1 MIYKSYIVEQ
11 NVKLLK
17 NFSTLFYGE
26 NLGLKKELI
35 DKIKSINREAEFFTY
50 NQDELVKDKE
60 LIIKQ
65 IVNVSLFE
73 KNKIFI
79 INQVNDKLFEITKE
93 LLELIDAQKLYL
105 LADVLDK
112 KSKLR
117 NLFEKSKDLNVVPC
131 YEDNEI
137 SIRNIINIRLKGF
150 NGLTPKN
157 VNIILDNSTLNRVKL
172 NNELDKIILFFQNKN
187 IETDKLEILLN
198 NKINESF
205 NALKDEALMGNKKK
219 TNKLLSETIL
229 EEEKN
234 IFYLN
239 ILNQRLNK
247 LKEIR
252 NISKNKDLAAT
263 IDELRPQ
270 IFWKDKPMFL
280 GQARKWDQEKIQT
293 FLEKT
298 YQIEK
303 KMKSNSIIDKSIIMK
318 NLLVDICVT
327 ANS

>member
-17 NFSTLFYGE
+17 NSSTLFYGE
-26 NLGLKKELI
+26 NLGLKKEII
-35 DKIKSINREAEFFTY
+35 DKIKSLNQEAEFFTY
-50 NQDELVKDKE
+50 NQDELLKDKE

-93 LLELIDAQKLYL
+93 LLELIDAQKIYL

-117 NLFEKSKDLNVVPC
+117 NLFEKSKNLNVVPC

-150 NGLTPKN
+150 NGLTPNN
-157 VNIILDNSTLNRVKL
+157 VNIILDNSNLNRVKL
-172 NNELDKIILFFQNKN
+172 NNELDKIILFFQNRN

-205 NALKDEALMGNKKK
+205 NALKNEALMGNKSK
-219 TNKLLSETIL
+219 TNKLLGETIL

-234 IFYLN
+234 ILYLN

-252 NISKNKDLAAT
+252 NISENKDLEAS
-263 IDELRPQ
+263 IDKLRPQ
-270 IFWKDKPMFL
+270 IFWKDKSMFL
-280 GQARKWDQEKIQT
+280 GQARKWDQEKIQR

-303 KMKSNSIIDKSIIMK
+303 KIKSNSIIDKSIIMK

>member
-65 IVNVSLFE
+65 IVNISLFE

-280 GQARKWDQEKIQT
+280 GQARKWDQEKIQR

-303 KMKSNSIIDKSIIMK
+303 KIKSNSIIDKSIIMK

>member
-11 NVKLLK
+11 NIKLLK
-17 NFSTLFYGE
+17 NSATLFYGE

-35 DKIKSINREAEFFTY
+35 DNIKSINQEAEFFTY

-117 NLFEKSKDLNVVPC
+117 SLFEKSKDLNVVPC

-137 SIRNIINIRLKGF
+137 SIRNIINSRLKGF
-150 NGLTPKN
+150 NGLTPNN

-239 ILNQRLNK
+239 ILNQRLIK

-252 NISKNKDLAAT
+252 NMSKNKDLAAS

-280 GQARKWDQEKIQT
+280 GQARKWDQEKIQR

-303 KMKSNSIIDKSIIMK
+303 KIKSNSIIDKSIIMK

>member
-35 DKIKSINREAEFFTY
+35 DRIKSINQEAEFFTY

-65 IVNVSLFE
+65 IVNISLFE

-137 SIRNIINIRLKGF
+137 SIRNIINSRLKGF

-229 EEEKN
+229 EEERN

-239 ILNQRLNK
+239 IINQRLNK

-280 GQARKWDQEKIQT
+280 GQARKWDQVKIQT

>member
-35 DKIKSINREAEFFTY
+35 DKIKSINREAEFFAY

-65 IVNVSLFE
+65 IVNISLFE

>member
-35 DKIKSINREAEFFTY
+35 DKIKSINQEAEFFTY

-65 IVNVSLFE
+65 IVNISLFE

-79 INQVNDKLFEITKE
+79 INQVNDKIFEITKE

-137 SIRNIINIRLKGF
+137 SIRNIINSRLKGF
-150 NGLTPKN
+150 NGLTPEN

-280 GQARKWDQEKIQT
+280 VQARKWDQEKIQR

>member
-17 NFSTLFYGE
+17 NSSTLFYGE
-26 NLGLKKELI
+26 NLGLKKEII
-35 DKIKSINREAEFFTY
+35 DKIKSLNQEAEFYTY
-50 NQDELVKDKE
+50 NQDELLKDKE

-93 LLELIDAQKLYL
+93 LLELIDAQKIYL
-105 LADVLDK
+105 LADILDK

-117 NLFEKSKDLNVVPC
+117 NLFEKSKNLNVVPC

-137 SIRNIINIRLKGF
+137 SIRNIINSRLKGF
-150 NGLTPKN
+150 NGLTPNN

-172 NNELDKIILFFQNKN
+172 NNELDKIILFFQNRN

-205 NALKDEALMGNKKK
+205 NALKDEALMGNKSK
-219 TNKLLSETIL
+219 TNKLLGETIL

-234 IFYLN
+234 ILYLN

-252 NISKNKDLAAT
+252 NISENKDLAAS
-263 IDELRPQ
+263 IDKLRPQ

-280 GQARKWDQEKIQT
+280 EQARKWDQEKIQR

-303 KMKSNSIIDKSIIMK
+303 KIKSNSIIDKSIIMK

>member
-17 NFSTLFYGE
+17 NSSTLFYGE
-26 NLGLKKELI
+26 NLGLKKEII
-35 DKIKSINREAEFFTY
+35 DKIKSLNQEAEFFTY
-50 NQDELVKDKE
+50 NQDELLKDKE

-93 LLELIDAQKLYL
+93 LLELIDAQKIYL

-117 NLFEKSKDLNVVPC
+117 NLFEKSKNLNVVPC

-137 SIRNIINIRLKGF
+137 SIRNIINSRLKGF
-150 NGLTPKN
+150 NGLTPNN

-172 NNELDKIILFFQNKN
+172 NNELDKIILFFQNRN

-205 NALKDEALMGNKKK
+205 NALKDEALMGNKSK
-219 TNKLLSETIL
+219 TNKLLGETIL

-234 IFYLN
+234 ILYLN

-252 NISKNKDLAAT
+252 NISENKDLAAS
-263 IDELRPQ
+263 IDKLRPQ

-280 GQARKWDQEKIQT
+280 EQARKWDQEKIQR

-303 KMKSNSIIDKSIIMK
+303 KIKSNSIIDKSIIMK

>member
-11 NVKLLK
+11 NIKLLK

-35 DKIKSINREAEFFTY
+35 DKIKSINQEAEFFTY

-65 IVNVSLFE
+65 IVNISLFE

-137 SIRNIINIRLKGF
+137 SIRNIINSRLKGF
-150 NGLTPKN
+150 NGLSPNN

-252 NISKNKDLAAT
+252 NISENKDLEAS
-263 IDELRPQ
+263 IDKLRPQ

-280 GQARKWDQEKIQT
+280 GQARKWDQEKIQR

>member
-17 NFSTLFYGE
+17 NSSTLFYGE
-26 NLGLKKELI
+26 NLGLKKEII
-35 DKIKSINREAEFFTY
+35 DKIKSLNQEAEFFTY
-50 NQDELVKDKE
+50 NQDELLKDKE

-93 LLELIDAQKLYL
+93 LLELIDAQKIYL

-117 NLFEKSKDLNVVPC
+117 NLFEKSKNLNVVPC

-137 SIRNIINIRLKGF
+137 SIRNIINTRLKGF
-150 NGLTPKN
+150 NGLTPNN

-172 NNELDKIILFFQNKN
+172 NNELDKIILFFQNRN

-205 NALKDEALMGNKKK
+205 NALKDEALMGNKSK
-219 TNKLLSETIL
+219 TNKLLGETIL

-234 IFYLN
+234 ILYLN

-252 NISKNKDLAAT
+252 NISENKDLEAS
-263 IDELRPQ
+263 IDKLRPQ
-270 IFWKDKPMFL
+270 IFWKDKTMFL
-280 GQARKWDQEKIQT
+280 GQARKWDQEKIQR

-303 KMKSNSIIDKSIIMK
+303 KIK
-318 NLLVDICVT
+318 
-327 ANS
+327 

>member
-17 NFSTLFYGE
+17 NSSTLFYGE
-26 NLGLKKELI
+26 NLGLKKEII
-35 DKIKSINREAEFFTY
+35 DKIKSLNQEAEFFTY
-50 NQDELVKDKE
+50 NQDELLKDKE

-93 LLELIDAQKLYL
+93 LLELIDAQKIYL

-117 NLFEKSKDLNVVPC
+117 NLFEKSKNLNVVPC

-150 NGLTPKN
+150 NGLTPNN
-157 VNIILDNSTLNRVKL
+157 VNIILDNSSLNRVKL
-172 NNELDKIILFFQNKN
+172 NNELDKIILFFQNRN

-205 NALKDEALMGNKKK
+205 NALKDEALMGNKSK
-219 TNKLLSETIL
+219 TNKLLGETIL

-234 IFYLN
+234 ILYLN

-252 NISKNKDLAAT
+252 NISENKDLEAS
-263 IDELRPQ
+263 IDKLRPQ

-280 GQARKWDQEKIQT
+280 GQARKWDQEKIQR

-303 KMKSNSIIDKSIIMK
+303 KIKSNSIIDKSIIMK

>member
-35 DKIKSINREAEFFTY
+35 DKIKSINQEAEFFTY

-65 IVNVSLFE
+65 IVNISLFE

-137 SIRNIINIRLKGF
+137 SIRNIINSRLKGF

-157 VNIILDNSTLNRVKL
+157 VNIILDNSILNRVKL

-229 EEEKN
+229 EEERN

-239 ILNQRLNK
+239 IINQRLNK

-280 GQARKWDQEKIQT
+280 GQARKWDQVKIQT

>member
-65 IVNVSLFE
+65 IVNISLFE

-303 KMKSNSIIDKSIIMK
+303 KIKSNSIIDKSIIMK

>member
-17 NFSTLFYGE
+17 NSSTLFYGE
-26 NLGLKKELI
+26 NLGLKKEII
-35 DKIKSINREAEFFTY
+35 DKIKSLNQEAEFFTY
-50 NQDELVKDKE
+50 NQDELLKDKE

-93 LLELIDAQKLYL
+93 LLELIDAQKIYL

-117 NLFEKSKDLNVVPC
+117 NLFEKSKNLNVVPC

-150 NGLTPKN
+150 NGLTPNN
-157 VNIILDNSTLNRVKL
+157 VNIILDNSNLNRVKL
-172 NNELDKIILFFQNKN
+172 NNELDKIILFFQNRN

-205 NALKDEALMGNKKK
+205 NALKNEALMGNKSK
-219 TNKLLSETIL
+219 TNKLLGETIL

-234 IFYLN
+234 ILYLN

-252 NISKNKDLAAT
+252 NISENKDLEAS
-263 IDELRPQ
+263 IDKLRPQ

-280 GQARKWDQEKIQT
+280 GQARKWDQEKIQR

-303 KMKSNSIIDKSIIMK
+303 KIKSNSNIDKSIIMK

>member
-35 DKIKSINREAEFFTY
+35 DKIKSINQEAEFFTY

-65 IVNVSLFE
+65 IVNISLFE

-137 SIRNIINIRLKGF
+137 SIRNIINSRLKGF
-150 NGLTPKN
+150 NGLTPEN

-229 EEEKN
+229 EEERN

>member
-17 NFSTLFYGE
+17 NSSTLFYGE
-26 NLGLKKELI
+26 NLGLKKEII
-35 DKIKSINREAEFFTY
+35 DKIKSLNQEAEFFTY
-50 NQDELVKDKE
+50 NQDELLKDKE

-93 LLELIDAQKLYL
+93 LLELIDAQKIYL

-117 NLFEKSKDLNVVPC
+117 NLFEKSKNLNVVPC

-137 SIRNIINIRLKGF
+137 SIRNIINSRLKGF
-150 NGLTPKN
+150 NGLTPNN

-172 NNELDKIILFFQNKN
+172 NNELDKIILFFQNRN

-205 NALKDEALMGNKKK
+205 NALKDEALMGNKSK
-219 TNKLLSETIL
+219 TNKLLGETIL

-234 IFYLN
+234 ILYLN

-252 NISKNKDLAAT
+252 NISENKDLAAS
-263 IDELRPQ
+263 IDKLRPQ

-280 GQARKWDQEKIQT
+280 EQARKWDQEKIQR

-298 YQIEK
+298 YHIEK
-303 KMKSNSIIDKSIIMK
+303 KIKSNSIIDKSIIMK

>member
-11 NVKLLK
+11 NIKLLK

-35 DKIKSINREAEFFTY
+35 DKIKSINQEAEFFTY

-65 IVNVSLFE
+65 IVNISLFE

-137 SIRNIINIRLKGF
+137 SIRNIINSRLKGF
-150 NGLTPKN
+150 NGLSPNN

-280 GQARKWDQEKIQT
+280 GQARKWDQEKIQR

>member
-11 NVKLLK
+11 NIKLLK

-35 DKIKSINREAEFFTY
+35 DKIKSINQEAEFFTY

-65 IVNVSLFE
+65 IVNISLFE

-137 SIRNIINIRLKGF
+137 SIRNIINSRLKGF

-263 IDELRPQ
+263 IDELKPQ

-280 GQARKWDQEKIQT
+280 GQARKWDQEKIQR

>member
-17 NFSTLFYGE
+17 NSSTLFYGE
-26 NLGLKKELI
+26 NLGLKKEII
-35 DKIKSINREAEFFTY
+35 DKIKSLNQEAEFFTY
-50 NQDELVKDKE
+50 NQDELLKDKE

-93 LLELIDAQKLYL
+93 LLELIDAQKIYL

-117 NLFEKSKDLNVVPC
+117 NLFEKSKNLNVVPC

-150 NGLTPKN
+150 NGLTPNN
-157 VNIILDNSTLNRVKL
+157 VNIIIDNSNLNRVKL
-172 NNELDKIILFFQNKN
+172 NNELDKIILFFQNRN

-205 NALKDEALMGNKKK
+205 NALKNEALMGNKSK
-219 TNKLLSETIL
+219 TNKLLGETIL

-234 IFYLN
+234 ILYLN

-252 NISKNKDLAAT
+252 NISENKDLEAS
-263 IDELRPQ
+263 IDKLRPQ
-270 IFWKDKPMFL
+270 IFWKDKSMFL
-280 GQARKWDQEKIQT
+280 GQARKWDQEKIQR

-303 KMKSNSIIDKSIIMK
+303 KIKSNSIIDKSIIMK

>member
-35 DKIKSINREAEFFTY
+35 DKIKSINQEAEFFTY

-65 IVNVSLFE
+65 IVNISLFE

-137 SIRNIINIRLKGF
+137 SIRNIINSRLKGF

-157 VNIILDNSTLNRVKL
+157 VNIILDNSILNRVKL

-229 EEEKN
+229 EEERN

-239 ILNQRLNK
+239 IINQRLNK

-280 GQARKWDQEKIQT
+280 GQARKWDQEKIQR

>member
-11 NVKLLK
+11 NIKLLK

-35 DKIKSINREAEFFTY
+35 DKIKSINQEAEFFTY

-65 IVNVSLFE
+65 IVNISLFE

-137 SIRNIINIRLKGF
+137 SIRNIINSRLKGF

-280 GQARKWDQEKIQT
+280 GQARKWDQEKIQR

>member
-65 IVNVSLFE
+65 IVNISLFE

>member
-17 NFSTLFYGE
+17 NSSTLFYGE
-26 NLGLKKELI
+26 NLGLKKEII
-35 DKIKSINREAEFFTY
+35 DKIKSLNQEAEFFTY
-50 NQDELVKDKE
+50 NQDELLKDKE

-93 LLELIDAQKLYL
+93 LLELIDAQKIYL
-105 LADVLDK
+105 LADILDK

-117 NLFEKSKDLNVVPC
+117 NLFEKSKNLNVVPC

-137 SIRNIINIRLKGF
+137 SIRNIINSRLKGF
-150 NGLTPKN
+150 NGLTPNN

-172 NNELDKIILFFQNKN
+172 NNELDKIILFFQNRN

-205 NALKDEALMGNKKK
+205 NALKDEALMGNKSK
-219 TNKLLSETIL
+219 TNKLLGETIL

-234 IFYLN
+234 ILYLN

-252 NISKNKDLAAT
+252 NISENKDLAAS
-263 IDELRPQ
+263 IDKLRPQ

-280 GQARKWDQEKIQT
+280 EQARKWDQEKIQR

-298 YQIEK
+298 YHIEK
-303 KMKSNSIIDKSIIMK
+303 KIKSNSIIDKSIIMK

>member
-65 IVNVSLFE
+65 IVNISLFE

-280 GQARKWDQEKIQT
+280 GQARKWDQEKIQR

>member
-17 NFSTLFYGE
+17 NSSTLFYGE
-26 NLGLKKELI
+26 NLGLKKEII
-35 DKIKSINREAEFFTY
+35 DKIKSLNQEAEFFTY
-50 NQDELVKDKE
+50 NQDELLKDKE

-79 INQVNDKLFEITKE
+79 INQANDKLFEITKE
-93 LLELIDAQKLYL
+93 LLELIDAQKIYL

-117 NLFEKSKDLNVVPC
+117 NLFEKSKNLNVVPC

-137 SIRNIINIRLKGF
+137 SIRNIINSRLKGF
-150 NGLTPKN
+150 NGLTPNN

-172 NNELDKIILFFQNKN
+172 NNELDKIILFFQNRN

-205 NALKDEALMGNKKK
+205 NALKDEALMGNKSK
-219 TNKLLSETIL
+219 TNKLLGETIL

-234 IFYLN
+234 ILYLN

-252 NISKNKDLAAT
+252 NISENKDLAAS
-263 IDELRPQ
+263 IDKLRPQ

-280 GQARKWDQEKIQT
+280 EQARKWDQEKIQR

-303 KMKSNSIIDKSIIMK
+303 KIKSNSIIDKSIIMK

>member
-35 DKIKSINREAEFFTY
+35 DKIKSINQEAEFFTY

-65 IVNVSLFE
+65 IVNISLFE

-137 SIRNIINIRLKGF
+137 SIRNIINSRLKGF

-157 VNIILDNSTLNRVKL
+157 VNIILDNSILNRVKL

-229 EEEKN
+229 EEERN

-239 ILNQRLNK
+239 IINQRLNK

-280 GQARKWDQEKIQT
+280 GQARKWDKVKIQT